1 MTELGGLYAIWE
13 REVRVYLRERSRVL
27 SSIVSPILW
36 LVVYG
41 GGLGSQISV
50 SGLSYQAYIYPGIIV
65 MALIFSSVFYGA
77 SIVWDKK
84 VDFLKEVLV
93 APVRRSTAF
102 LGKVAGG
109 ATDGLIQASIILL
122 LSPFFGVTVGLNLVL
137 VYMYLIILLVGLVS
151 IGLIIG
157 SFMESSEGF
166 SLIGGFI
173 IFPLFFLSGA
183 LFPLTNL
190 PDWLLTLT
198 LANPLT
204 YGVDAMRGLM
214 LGSYRFGLFVDFSIL
229 LTFAAVMVGLG
240 SLAFEHMK
248 V

>member
-1 MTELGGLYAIWE
+1 
-13 REVRVYLRERSRVL
+13 
-27 SSIVSPILW
+27 
-36 LVVYG
+36 
-41 GGLGSQISV
+41 
-50 SGLSYQAYIYPGIIV
+50 
-65 MALIFSSVFYGA
+65 
-77 SIVWDKK
+77 
-84 VDFLKEVLV
+84 
-93 APVRRSTAF
+93 
-102 LGKVAGG
+102 
-109 ATDGLIQASIILL
+109 
-122 LSPFFGVTVGLNLVL
+122 
-137 VYMYLIILLVGLVS
+137 
-151 IGLIIG
+151 
-157 SFMESSEGF
+157 MESSEGF

-229 LTFAAVMVGLG
+229 LTFAVVMVGVG
-240 SLAFEHMK
+240 SLAFERMK

>member
-1 MTELGGLYAIWE
+1 M
-13 REVRVYLRERSRVL
+13 
-27 SSIVSPILW
+27 
-36 LVVYG
+36 
-41 GGLGSQISV
+41 
-50 SGLSYQAYIYPGIIV
+50 
-65 MALIFSSVFYGA
+65 
-77 SIVWDKK
+77 
-84 VDFLKEVLV
+84 
-93 APVRRSTAF
+93 
-102 LGKVAGG
+102 
-109 ATDGLIQASIILL
+109 
-122 LSPFFGVTVGLNLVL
+122 
-137 VYMYLIILLVGLVS
+137 IILLVGLVS

-204 YGVDAMRGLM
+204 YGVDALRGLM
-214 LGSYRFGLFVDFSIL
+214 LGSYRFGLFIDFSIL
-229 LTFAAVMVGLG
+229 LTFAVVMVGIG
-240 SLAFEHMK
+240 SLAFERMK

>member
-1 MTELGGLYAIWE
+1 LTELGGFYAIWE

-36 LVVYG
+36 LVIYG
-41 GGLGSQISV
+41 GGLGSQISI

-84 VDFLKEVLV
+84 IDFLKEVLV

-122 LSPFFGVTVGLNLVL
+122 LSPFFGVRVGLNLVL
-137 VYMYLIILLVGLVS
+137 VYMYMIILLVGLVS

-229 LTFAAVMVGLG
+229 LTFAVVMVGVG
-240 SLAFEHMK
+240 SLAFERMK

>member
-137 VYMYLIILLVGLVS
+137 VYMYMIILLVGLVS

-229 LTFAAVMVGLG
+229 LTFAAVMVGIG